1 MCRAAEVAR
10 SGEMGYLKASKYFS
24 ALKVTLERCVKNI
37 SRSPEEP
44 VNVHLGRSTVLPNEL
59 VNKLV
64 QYCITMDQRYC
75 GLRC

>member
-24 ALKVTLERCVKNI
+24 ALKVTLENI

-64 QYCITMDQRYC
+64 QYCITVDQRYC

>member
-24 ALKVTLERCVKNI
+24 VSAGTIQRYVKNT
-37 SRSPEEP
+37 SRSPEELA
-44 VNVHLGRSTVLPNEL
+44 NVHLGRSTVLPNGL

-64 QYCITMDQRYC
+64 QNCIAMTKDTMD
-75 GLRC
+75 